1 MSIANYLGEKV
12 AYHKQRSHRIEEL
25 ADAVFAIVM
34 TLLVLDIRIPIKE
47 MNTEMSLWFSLV
59 NTLPKILTFVLSFSV
74 AGQFWSIFINQFNY
88 IHISDRR
95 ENLIGLFYLMFVSLL
110 PFSTSFLSEH
120 LWSRVAVGFYVF
132 NLLLI
137 LSFHTLH
144 WLYSYRA
151 GLVKVE
157 ENTGIVVN
165 KAIMKR
171 AKAAFTAYGIVAI
184 CCLFNSYLALASTI
198 LVHVI
203 FTFGGVIEMLY
214 WKRTQKIKSAQP
226 ILIHVAS
233 QSIAEDISDGKDQ
246 SNSTAQLS

>member
-1 MSIANYLGEKV
+1 M

-34 TLLVLDIRIPIKE
+34 TLLVLDIRIPVKE
-47 MNTEMSLWFSLV
+47 MDTEMGIWVSLV
-59 NTLPKILTFVLSFSV
+59 DTLPKILTFVLSFSV

-144 WLYSYRA
+144 WFYSYRA
-151 GLVKVE
+151 GLVNVE
-157 ENTGIVVN
+157 QTAGVVVN
-165 KAIMKR
+165 NAIMKR
-171 AKAAFTAYGIVAI
+171 AKTAFTAYGIVAI
-184 CCLFNSYLALASTI
+184 SCLFNSYLALASTI

-203 FTFGGVIEMLY
+203 FTFGGIIEMLY
-214 WKRTQKIKSAQP
+214 WKRGHKIKIAGP
-226 ILIHVAS
+226 ILIEVAS
-233 QSIAEDISDGKDQ
+233 RSLAERIPDDEDQ
-246 SNSTAQLS
+246 RTPRAQLS